1 MNARFGIVAGL
12 IAFVLAA
19 CGTTTTP
26 PIGPTVQDGV
36 KSIRLAVRAS
46 DGATLE
52 IPDAVKLEIP
62 AGALPKDT
70 VITLA
75 MPEYQTR
82 RSKDLYFE
90 ITPSVTLNSP
100 ARLVVS
106 TRDLIPE
113 QDAITVQQSSAA
125 QAVQDHGSDL
135 TSFEP
140 SKVVAH
146 DRDADT
152 VTLETTHFTGFAVL
166 NWVDDSAYM
175 VLDIPD
181 AYLKPG
187 DVLITL
193 SAEHPIGSSK
203 NTPNWFPG
211 HVGMV
216 VGRDQFAAD
225 AKVVGPNG
233 EAYSGVQAEP
243 NIIES
248 IHLGGVRSG
257 SIALFRSGYENDH
270 LYLGPRTLPAKLNLN
285 DTDRTAVVKFSK
297 EQIGKGYNLV
307 GDGGHFLSTLIAG
320 VTFNKLDI
328 FKLDGFSC
336 VGLID
341 AAYKSINKSPIKW
354 YDRSILAVTPQDMYK
369 ATVPV
374 NSISLKA
381 GDVLEIPVYG
391 TVIAPETKSALGIT
405 IQGHYSRE
413 RSRTVGQV
421 TSSYSIT
428 PENMPAD
435 ASWTGNANGYV
446 FRWTAK
452 ASAKPVVVKFTMIP
466 NANSTRVLDGKPNDH
481 PSPPIT
487 QELTINVIP

>member
-1 MNARFGIVAGL
+1 MSARVIVAAGL
-12 IAFVLAA
+12 IAATLVA
-19 CGTTTTP
+19 CGTTTP
-26 PIGPTVQDGV
+26 PPSGPTVQEGV
-36 KSIRLAVRAS
+36 KSIRLAVRANE
-46 DGATLE
+46 GATLE

-82 RSKDLYFE
+82 RSEDLYFE
-90 ITPSVTLNSP
+90 ITPSVTLNSA
-100 ARLVVS
+100 ARLIVS

-113 QDAITVQQSSAA
+113 QDAITVQESSAT
-125 QAVQDHGSDL
+125 QPVQDHGSEI
-135 TSFEP
+135 TTFEP

-166 NWVDDSAYM
+166 NWVDDPAYM

-193 SAEHPIGSSK
+193 SAEHPVGSSK

-225 AKVVGPNG
+225 LKVVGPHG
-233 EAYSGVQAEP
+233 EVYSGVQAEP

-248 IHLGGVRSG
+248 IASGVRG
-257 SIALFRSGYENDH
+257 SSVAIFRSGYENDH
-270 LYLGPRTLPAKLNLN
+270 LYLGPRTLPARLDLN
-285 DTDRTAVVKFSK
+285 DTDRAAVVKFTK

-320 VTFNKLDI
+320 VTFNKLDA
-328 FKLDGFSC
+328 FKLGGFSC

-354 YDRSILAVTPQDMYK
+354 YDRAIIAVTPQDMYK

-374 NSISLKA
+374 NSINVKA

-391 TVIAPETKSALGIT
+391 TVIAPETKSAFGIT
-405 IQGHYSRE
+405 IQGHYTRE

-421 TSSYSIT
+421 TSSYAIT

-435 ASWTGNANGYV
+435 ATWTNDVNGYV

-452 ASAKPVVVKFTMIP
+452 VSAKPVVVKFTMIP
-466 NANSTRVLDGKPNDH
+466 NANSTRVRDAKPDDH

-487 QELTINVIP
+487 QELTINVTP